1 MPRKTH
7 KPAKQ
12 ARRRRIAKIDIRPA
26 FKVGDVFKMIPRG
39 KRKAQFFKIIATVGA
54 P

>member
-12 ARRRRIAKIDIRPA
+12 ARRRKIPKIDIRKALKLVRHPHGA
-26 FKVGDVFKMIPRG
+26 ELDWALNEV
-39 KRKAQFFKIIATVGA
+39 KRLNLK
-54 P
+54 